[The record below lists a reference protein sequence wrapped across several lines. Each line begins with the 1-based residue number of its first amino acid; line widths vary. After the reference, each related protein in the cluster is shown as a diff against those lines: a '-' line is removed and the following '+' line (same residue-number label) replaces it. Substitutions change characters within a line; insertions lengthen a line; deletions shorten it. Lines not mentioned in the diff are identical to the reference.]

1 MNKLIAAALL
11 ATAGLSGAAQAMT
24 PDTSHLSAA
33 QLAQI
38 ESIVTSG
45 DTESEKRAALKRF
58 VR

>member
-1 MNKLIAAALL
+1 MNKLIAARPPGNRRLL
-11 ATAGLSGAAQAMT
+11 RCRPGHD